1 MVAAASALRVYELHS
16 SKPEGARNGTGA
28 QLVLAGEY
36 QLYGNV
42 QSLHKVQLSQTK
54 RDTLLLSF
62 KDAKLSLVEYDPE
75 NNDLR
80 TVSLHCFEEDE
91 LSGGLVNN
99 FHRPVV
105 RVDPDGRCAT
115 MLVYGHH
122 LAVLPFRHDVVFDE
136 QEPTSP
142 TTPSA
147 GHTTKDF
154 LPSYTVDLQSL
165 TERVCNVKDIQF
177 LHGYNSPTV
186 FVLYEPIPTWAG
198 RITLRRDTHCI
209 VAISLN
215 TSDHT
220 SPVIWTV
227 GNLPFDCC
235 YALPVPRP
243 IGGMVIV
250 GANSLLYLNQSSPP
264 YGVSLNSTA
273 ESTSN
278 FPLRKQTAL
287 CITMDCSHA
296 VFVSDEHFVAT
307 LRGGEIFVFTLV
319 PEGMRG
325 VRNILCEKVASSVI
339 TSCVCK
345 LLDNF
350 LFFGSRLG
358 NSIVLSYTRK
368 AHDFEDS
375 LEASNKKRKVEQAI
389 GEDLED
395 LEVYGMDA
403 KTGPQLHT
411 FKFEVCDSLLNIGPI
426 ANVTLGEPVFLSE
439 EFTQGGIELEL
450 VACSG
455 HGKNGALS
463 VLQRG
468 VRPQVV
474 TTFEL
479 PGCTNMWTVFS
490 KDDQDSSNSHSFLIL
505 RRQESTMVLRTGQEI
520 TELDALGFATQAPT
534 VFVGNVGGGRFIV
547 QVTCTDV
554 RLLKGEQQM
563 HFLPLDMGGG
573 VKSCDITDPYGVILL
588 VDGAIVLLELKEE
601 NGCASLAIEWPEVK
615 KGSPIVVMS
624 TYTDCSGLFTTEA
637 SDHQLTSAVV
647 QPSPAVAKTSQSSVD
662 EEDELLYGDIKQ
674 EKKEE
679 SSSVQQSSPHQ
690 QKTSHSKTHW
700 CVICREDGSL
710 EIYRIPDF
718 QLVYCIRNFS
728 TCRRTLIDSGP
739 MSSSMPAAAPTSNE
753 QSVQEVL
760 IAGLGPE
767 GTYPHLLA
775 LVDRELVVYKAFAH
789 VQIQNPG
796 HLHIRF
802 SKATHKVL
810 LSDRKSSKVPSPSS
824 QPDGTDSKDEHIF
837 VPRLRQFRDVGG
849 LNGVFI
855 CGPYPHWLLMSHRA
869 ALHIHPMSIDGE
881 VISFAPFHNVNCPN
895 GFLYF
900 NSEGELR
907 ICVLPSHLS
916 YDSYWPVRKVPLKNT
931 AHFVSYH
938 MESKTHAV
946 ITSVA
951 TPVTMVPRLNGDE
964 MEQMDTV
971 ERDEQFPYPSEKKFY
986 LQLYSPQSWEVVP
999 HTKFG
1004 LEHLDRVT
1012 SMKVLRLRSQETLSG
1027 RKEYIVVGATTVCGE
1042 DVTCRG
1048 KILIFD
1054 VTEVIPEPGKPLTKH
1069 KLKCLYNQEQKGPIS
1084 ALESVEGLLLSCMG
1098 QKIFMWH
1105 FKDNKDLVGV
1115 AFIDTEIYVHT
1126 AHALKNFIL
1135 IGDVTRSV
1143 QLLRYQENLKTL
1155 SLISQDP
1162 LPANVYACGYVI
1174 DGHQLSFIVSDD
1186 QQNLMLLQYQP
1197 ELPESCGGLYLI
1209 RRTDFNV
1216 CAHVNAFFH
1225 VQSRSSAPLG
1235 ASREV
1240 KQMMTDKR
1248 HVTFLAALDG
1258 RIGLVLPIVEK
1269 MFRRLHMLQIR
1280 LAQGLPHTAGLNPKS
1295 YRMFRSSQPILY
1307 CPQRNMLDGELLW
1320 QYTQLSWKDKTDFAK
1335 QIGTTPTQILEDLKE
1350 IDKVTAHF

>member
-1 MVAAASALRVYELHS
+1 M
-16 SKPEGARNGTGA
+16 
-28 QLVLAGEY
+28 
-36 QLYGNV
+36 
-42 QSLHKVQLSQTK
+42 
-54 RDTLLLSF
+54 
-62 KDAKLSLVEYDPE
+62 
-75 NNDLR
+75 
-80 TVSLHCFEEDE
+80 
-91 LSGGLVNN
+91 
-99 FHRPVV
+99 
-105 RVDPDGRCAT
+105 
-115 MLVYGHH
+115 
-122 LAVLPFRHDVVFDE
+122 
-136 QEPTSP
+136 
-142 TTPSA
+142 
-147 GHTTKDF
+147 
-154 LPSYTVDLQSL
+154 
-165 TERVCNVKDIQF
+165 
-177 LHGYNSPTV
+177 
-186 FVLYEPIPTWAG
+186 
-198 RITLRRDTHCI
+198 
-209 VAISLN
+209 
-215 TSDHT
+215 
-220 SPVIWTV
+220 
-227 GNLPFDCC
+227 
-235 YALPVPRP
+235 
-243 IGGMVIV
+243 IV

-264 YGVSLNSTA
+264 YGISLNSTA
-273 ESTSN
+273 ENTSH

-287 CITMDCSHA
+287 CITMDCSHS
-296 VFVSDEHFVAT
+296 VFVSDEHFVAA
-307 LRGGEIFVFTLV
+307 LRGGDLIVFTLV
-319 PEGMRG
+319 PEGVRG

-339 TSCVCK
+339 TSCICK
-345 LLDNF
+345 LLDNYIF
-350 LFFGSRLG
+350 LGSRLG
-358 NSIVLSYTRK
+358 NSVLLSYTRK
-368 AHDFEDS
+368 AHDFGTEDS
-375 LEASNKKRKVEQAI
+375 SEVSSKKRKVEQTI

-395 LEVYGMDA
+395 LEVYGMDT

-479 PGCTNMWTVFS
+479 PGCSNMWTVLS
-490 KDDQDSSNSHSFLIL
+490 KDDQEESDSHSFLIL

-520 TELDALGFATQAPT
+520 TELDASGFATQAPT
-534 VFVGNVGGGRFIV
+534 VFAGNVGDGRFIV

-554 RLLKGEQQM
+554 RLLKGEQQL

-588 VDGAIVLLELKEE
+588 VDGAIVLFELKEE
-601 NGCASLAIEWPEVK
+601 NGTASLGIEWPEVK

-624 TYTDCSGLFTTEA
+624 TYTDRSGRFTTEA
-637 SDHQLTSAVV
+637 SEHQAATAAVHLSGDRKV
-647 QPSPAVAKTSQSSVD
+647 SQSSID
-662 EEDELLYGDIKQ
+662 EEDELLYGDLKTEEQ
-674 EKKEE
+674 KE
-679 SSSVQQSSPHQ
+679 SQQSTPYQH
-690 QKTSHSKTHW
+690 KTNHSVTHW

-710 EIYRIPDF
+710 EIYRIPAF
-718 QLVYCIRNFS
+718 QLVFCVRNFS
-728 TCRRTLIDSGP
+728 SARRTLIDSGP
-739 MSSSMPAAAPTSNE
+739 MNNSIPAAPVTNE

-760 IAGLGPE
+760 IAGLGP
-767 GTYPHLLA
+767 GGSYPHLLA
-775 LVDRELVVYKAFAH
+775 LIDRELVVYKVFAH
-789 VQIQNPG
+789 VQTQNPG

-802 SKATHKVL
+802 SKVVHKVL
-810 LSDRKSSKVPSPSS
+810 LGDRKPSKVASS
-824 QPDGTDSKDEHIF
+824 TTNQPDGAELTADIKDEHIF
-837 VPRLRQFRDVGG
+837 VPRFRQFRDVGG
-849 LNGVFI
+849 LYGVFI
-855 CGPYPHWLLMSHRA
+855 CGSYPHWLLMSHRA
-869 ALHIHPMSIDGE
+869 SLHVHPMSIDGE
-881 VISFAPFHNVNCPN
+881 IISFAPFHNINCPK

-907 ICVLPSHLS
+907 ICVLPLHLS

-946 ITSVA
+946 ITSDA
-951 TPVTMVPRLNGDE
+951 SPVTMVPRLNGDE
-964 MEQMDTV
+964 MEQMDAV
-971 ERDEQFPYPSEKKFY
+971 ERDEQFPYPSENKFF
-986 LQLYSPQSWEVVP
+986 LQLYSPQSWEAVP

-1027 RKEYIVVGATTVCGE
+1027 RKEFIVVGATTVCGE

-1054 VTEVIPEPGKPLTKH
+1054 VIEVIPEPGKPLTKH

-1084 ALESVEGLLLSCMG
+1084 ALEAVEGLLLSCMG

-1135 IGDVTRSV
+1135 IGDITRSV

-1186 QQNLMLLQYQP
+1186 QQNLLLLQYQP
-1197 ELPESCGGLYLI
+1197 ELPESSGGMYLI

-1216 CAHVNAFFH
+1216 GAHVNAFFH
-1225 VQSRSSAPLG
+1225 VQTKSSASLG
-1235 ASREV
+1235 APREV
-1240 KQMMTDKR
+1240 KQLMTDKR

-1258 RIGLVLPIVEK
+1258 RIGLVLPITEK

-1280 LAQGLPHTAGLNPKS
+1280 LLQGLPHNAGLNPKS

-1320 QYTQLSWKDKTDFAK
+1320 QYAQLSWKDKTDFAK

-1350 IDKVTAHF
+1350 IDKVTSHF